1 MKCKNCNA
9 DLLDGARFCAS
20 CGACQDTCEQNVID
34 NEVHN
39 ADSVINGGA
48 PYQANFTSNNNTV
61 PNTAPQ
67 MPVMPP
73 KEPIYKKWWLW
84 AGICVMIFALLVAV
98 LFVGRDKKDT
108 VNDKIEESVSSTTVD
123 SETQTQDNTKNN
135 QNNSFYYNES
145 NYSTTV
151 PVPSGVMRIGFGE
164 KVNNNGVIEFT
175 INDAGWADWVSP
187 SADSEYE
194 SYYFA
199 DISGEKYLVLQGVIK
214 NVSGSDINSSNIYMK
229 AVFNDTYSYETDC
242 EVYVENSDGSDFM
255 MYETLSP
262 LTERIFYLIDPSKET
277 YIYSVSSDS
286 SSSDTTTSSFNIVF
300 SSPDSDYANK
310 AFVNNTNAC
319 VVNKVTR
326 TDGGKIDKV
335 GIILYDYNDKQLAK
349 KEESTSSTKIPFH
362 LWYNINSSLG
372 VTLTK
377 GTLYKYKFYAVAG
390 GKTFYSSLNTL
401 VTTGN
406 YTLSFNSNGGST
418 VSSKQVV
425 CGKTYGS
432 LSTPTKTGYT
442 FKGWYTSASGGSKI
456 TSSTV
461 CSSKSNHTLY
471 AQWTPNKLSVY
482 FNSNGGSVSSDTY
495 TVKSN
500 LIYYKSDSSKYTQ
513 TWTYNN
519 TKENGLVNASTFG
532 LSRAGYTFAG
542 WGTTSNGG
550 TIFSQSDTSLKPTDI
565 NSDITNKSCSTTLY
579 AIWKKITYT
588 LSYNANGGSGAPS
601 AQSGNTSYTVSSTK
615 PTRSGYTFLGW
626 STSSSA
632 TSASYTPGSTISIS
646 KNTTLYAVWSKNT
659 YTLSYNA
666 NGGSG
671 APSSQSG
678 NTSYTISNTKPT
690 RSGYTFLG
698 WSTSS
703 SATSAT
709 YAPGTSIKISKN
721 TTLYAVWSKNTYTLS
736 YDANGGNGAPSAQ
749 SGNTSYTISNT
760 KPTRSGYTFLGWS
773 TSSSATSA
781 SYIPGSTISI
791 SKNTTL
797 YAVWSKTNINTNTP
811 TLKIQNNPGLKII
824 NYGEKLK
831 LTAIV
836 TDMPSDAEIY
846 WYMNDKKF
854 GEGEC
859 VYLEGKGGFAK
870 ITAKLV
876 DASGNVITDSD
887 GNDIS
892 DSQTVSV
899 NAGFFQKLISFF
911 KNLFGLN
918 RIIVQSFKNS
928 L

>member
-1 MKCKNCNA
+1 MKRIAKRLSITLITMLIIFQAIVISPIISNA
-9 DLLDGARFCAS
+9 S
-20 CGACQDTCEQNVID
+20 
-34 NEVHN
+34 
-39 ADSVINGGA
+39 
-48 PYQANFTSNNNTV
+48 TV
-61 PNTAPQ
+61 L
-67 MPVMPP
+67 
-73 KEPIYKKWWLW
+73 YW
-84 AGICVMIFALLVAV
+84 
-98 LFVGRDKKDT
+98 
-108 VNDKIEESVSSTTVD
+108 
-123 SETQTQDNTKNN
+123 
-135 QNNSFYYNES
+135 
-145 NYSTTV
+145 
-151 PVPSGVMRIGFGE
+151 PVPGHTKISQGFH
-164 KVNNNGVIEFT
+164 
-175 INDAGWADWVSP
+175 NDS
-187 SADSEYE
+187 SI
-194 SYYFA
+194 
-199 DISGEKYLVLQGVIK
+199 DI
-214 NVSGSDINSSNIYMK
+214 
-229 AVFNDTYSYETDC
+229 
-242 EVYVENSDGSDFM
+242 SDGSISGADIVAALGGKVTHKYTCTQNHPGSNGDCDGFGTGIVIKGTDGRTYHYAHMLAGSIPSNIKIGSTISAGQKIGKVGNTGNSTGAHLHFGISIGDFWN
-255 MYETLSP
+255 ESG
-262 LTERIFYLIDPSKET
+262 IDPSKET

-286 SSSDTTTSSFNIVF
+286 SSSDTTTPSFNIVF

-349 KEESTSSTKIPFH
+349 KEESTSSTKVPFH

-442 FKGWYTSASGGSKI
+442 FKGWYTSSSGGSEV

-500 LIYYKSDSSKYTQ
+500 LIYYKSDSSKYYQ

-519 TKENGLVNASTFG
+519 TKENGLINASTFG
-532 LSRAGYTFAG
+532 LSRTGYTFAG
-542 WGTTSNGG
+542 WGTTSTGG

-565 NSDITNKSCSTTLY
+565 NSDIANKSCSTTLY

-615 PTRSGYTFLGW
+615 PTRSGYNFLGW
-626 STSSSA
+626 STSSTA
-632 TSASYTPGSTISIS
+632 TSASYAPGSTISIS

-659 YTLSYNA
+659 YTLSYDA
-666 NGGSG
+666 NGGS
-671 APSSQSG
+671 
-678 NTSYTISNTKPT
+678 
-690 RSGYTFLG
+690 
-698 WSTSS
+698 
-703 SATSAT
+703 
-709 YAPGTSIKISKN
+709 
-721 TTLYAVWSKNTYTLS
+721 
-736 YDANGGNGAPSAQ
+736 GAPSAQ
-749 SGNTSYTISNT
+749 SGNTSYTVSST
-760 KPTRSGYTFLGWS
+760 KPTRSGYNFLGWS
-773 TSSSATSA
+773 TSSTATSA
-781 SYIPGSTISI
+781 SYAPGSTISI

-876 DASGNVITDSD
+876 DENGNVLTDSD
-887 GNDIS
+887 GNEIS

-899 NAGFFQKLISFF
+899 NASIWQIIISFF
-911 KNLFGLN
+911 KNLFGIN
-918 RIIVQSFKNS
+918 RTITQAFKGIF
-928 L
+928 